1 MEVIILAGG
10 LGTRLKHLLNDKPK
24 ALANINDK
32 PFLEYLLNFLQKNGV
47 NKYIFSL
54 GYLNEQIIFYLKTN
68 WSNLEYKIIIED
80 HPLGT
85 GGAIKKA
92 MLNSTEEDILIVNAD
107 TYLDLDLFKFRTFH
121 LMKNSDCTIAIKE
134 MIDFERYG
142 SVDIDDQS
150 RIISF
155 REKKFIKRGLIN
167 GGFIYLKKYSLNKFD
182 MPEEFSFE
190 KDFLEK
196 RLNEINIF
204 GFLSDNYFIDIG
216 VPLDYA
222 KAQVDF
228 KNFFNN

>member
-1 MEVIILAGG
+1 
-10 LGTRLKHLLNDKPK
+10 
-24 ALANINDK
+24 
-32 PFLEYLLNFLQKNGV
+32 
-47 NKYIFSL
+47 
-54 GYLNEQIIFYLKTN
+54 
-68 WSNLEYKIIIED
+68 
-80 HPLGT
+80 
-85 GGAIKKA
+85 
-92 MLNSTEEDILIVNAD
+92 
-107 TYLDLDLFKFRTFH
+107 
-121 LMKNSDCTIAIKE
+121 MKNSDCTIAIKE